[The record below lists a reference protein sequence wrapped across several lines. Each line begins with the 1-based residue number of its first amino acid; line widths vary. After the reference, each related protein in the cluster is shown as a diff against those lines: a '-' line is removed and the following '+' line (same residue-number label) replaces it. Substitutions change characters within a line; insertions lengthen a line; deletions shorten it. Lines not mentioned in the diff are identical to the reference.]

1 MNLFQLFKNVSPFV
15 KPYKWLVFIT
25 LVLTLIGS
33 LMAQVNAIVLDWT
46 VDEVNGLI
54 TAGEKWGQRA
64 AHIII
69 LISSVLLGK
78 EILSAGI
85 TFAQNY
91 FGERMRIY
99 VSRDLA
105 QSVIEKVLTFKMA
118 FFNSGDNATGKLQA
132 RIDQGVSSLSRTVQN
147 FFIDL
152 LPLFTSALLALIL
165 MFVANVY
172 VGLVALAIVPIYFWI
187 TYRQARRLKGW
198 RREMRSHLE
207 TKSQGIKNIID
218 SINVIK
224 SFNREQIEAQKQLDI
239 QNQVTENQMKTRKVA
254 FYYNGVKSFV
264 KQVGTVLVI
273 ILTAYLV
280 LIDYPGMTIG
290 KIMYHVML
298 FSNVIAPITQLQ
310 RIFDDVNDALI
321 YAEGFFGILN
331 SEEEVEP
338 SGSYRPEKIHG
349 KFEIKH
355 VDFTYPNGNQALFDV
370 NMTIDPGKI
379 TALVGLSGAGKST
392 IVNLLDKFY
401 EPQVGQILL
410 DGVDLREYDTQYLR
424 ENIGLVLQKNHIF
437 DGTIEENILYGN
449 PKASH
454 EDVVEA
460 AKKSH
465 LYDQVMELPKQFD
478 NNAADLSG
486 GQQQRV
492 AIARMFLKNPPIIFL
507 DEPTASLDAIATEQI
522 KNSIDA
528 IKKDRTV
535 IIISHSISQII
546 DADYIYAL
554 QQGRVEEDG
563 DPDSIYKKGGI
574 YKDIIDASARSLNIE
589 KIARTIEDK
598 NYPCRDA
605 IDRVSTFLI
614 HFSNA
619 FFSTNPNIFYF
630 SRFYERHENRI
641 TSKHRNKKTYQFLE
655 TNRYDYHRYYYL
667 FGAYHWNK
675 YVA

>member
-1 MNLFQLFKNVSPFV
+1 MHSVSTFLYFCTKYLHPMNLFQLFKNVSPFV

-25 LVLTLIGS
+25 LILTLIGS

-46 VDEVNGLI
+46 VDQVNGLV
-54 TAGEKWGQRA
+54 TAGENWGPAA
-64 AHIII
+64 AHIVI
-69 LISSVLLGK
+69 LISTVLLGK

-85 TFAQNY
+85 TYAQNY
-91 FGERMRIY
+91 YGERMRIF

-118 FFNSGDNATGKLQA
+118 FFNTSDNATGKLQA

-165 MFVANVY
+165 MFAANVY
-172 VGLVALAIVPIYFWI
+172 VGLVALGIVPIYFWI
-187 TYRQARRLKGW
+187 TVRQARRLKGW

-224 SFNREQIEAQKQLDI
+224 SFNREQIEGQKQLDI

-280 LIDYPGMTIG
+280 LIGYPGMTIG

-321 YAEGFFGILN
+321 YAEGFFGILDA
-331 SEEEVEP
+331 EEEVEP
-338 SGSYRPEKIHG
+338 SGNYKPEKIRG
-349 KFEIKH
+349 LFELKN
-355 VDFTYPNGNQALFDV
+355 VNFTYPNGNQALFDV
-370 NMTIDPGKI
+370 NMTIEPNKI

-401 EPQVGQILL
+401 EPQMGIITL
-410 DGVDLREYDTQYLR
+410 DGVDLREYDTKFLR

-449 PKASH
+449 PNATH
-454 EDVVEA
+454 EEVIEA
-460 AKKSH
+460 AKKSYI
-465 LYDQVMELPKQFD
+465 YDQIMQLPKQFE
-478 NNAADLSG
+478 NKASDLSG
-486 GQQQRV
+486 GQQQRI

-522 KNSIDA
+522 KNSLDA

-546 DADYIYAL
+546 DSEMVYAL
-554 QQGRVEEDG
+554 KTGHVEEWG
-563 DPDSIYKKGGI
+563 EPDEIYKKGGI

-589 KIARTIEDK
+589 KIARTIDDGK
-598 NYPCRDA
+598 D
-605 IDRVSTFLI
+605 
-614 HFSNA
+614 
-619 FFSTNPNIFYF
+619 
-630 SRFYERHENRI
+630 
-641 TSKHRNKKTYQFLE
+641 
-655 TNRYDYHRYYYL
+655 
-667 FGAYHWNK
+667 
-675 YVA
+675 

>member
-25 LVLTLIGS
+25 LILTLLGS

-46 VDEVNGLI
+46 VDEVNGLV
-54 TAGEKWGQRA
+54 TAGERWGQRA
-64 AHIII
+64 AHIVI

-165 MFVANVY
+165 MFAANVY

-224 SFNREQIEAQKQLDI
+224 SFNREQIEGQKQLDI

-321 YAEGFFGILN
+321 YAEGFFGILDA
-331 SEEEVEP
+331 EEEVES
-338 SGSYRPEKIHG
+338 SGNYKPEKIHG
-349 KFEIKH
+349 KFEMKD
-355 VDFTYPNGNQALFDV
+355 VNFTYPNGNQALFDV
-370 NMTIDPGKI
+370 NMTIEPNKI

-401 EPQVGQILL
+401 EPQTGIITL

-449 PKASH
+449 PNATH
-454 EDVVEA
+454 EEVVEA
-460 AKKSH
+460 AKKSYI
-465 LYDQVMELPKQFD
+465 YDQIMELPKQFE
-478 NNAADLSG
+478 NKASDLSG
-486 GQQQRV
+486 GQQQRI

-522 KNSIDA
+522 KNSLDA

-546 DADYIYAL
+546 DSEMVYAL
-554 QQGRVEEDG
+554 KTGHVEESG
-563 DPDSIYKKGGI
+563 DPDEIYKKGGI

-589 KIARTIEDK
+589 KIARTIEEG
-598 NYPCRDA
+598 N
-605 IDRVSTFLI
+605 
-614 HFSNA
+614 N
-619 FFSTNPNIFYF
+619 
-630 SRFYERHENRI
+630 
-641 TSKHRNKKTYQFLE
+641 
-655 TNRYDYHRYYYL
+655 
-667 FGAYHWNK
+667 
-675 YVA
+675 

>member
-1 MNLFQLFKNVSPFV
+1 MNLFQLFKNVKPFV

-25 LVLTLIGS
+25 LILTLIGS

-46 VDEVNGLI
+46 VDEVNGLVS
-54 TAGEKWGQRA
+54 AGEKWGQRA
-64 AHIII
+64 MHIVI

-78 EILSAGI
+78 EILSAII
-85 TFAQNY
+85 TYAQNY
-91 FGERMRIY
+91 YGERMRIF

-165 MFVANVY
+165 MFAANVY
-172 VGLVALAIVPIYFWI
+172 VGLVALAIVPVYFWI
-187 TYRQARRLKGW
+187 TVRQARRLKGW
-198 RREMRSHLE
+198 RREMRNHLE

-224 SFNREQIEAQKQLDI
+224 SFNREQIEGQKQLDI
-239 QNQVTENQMKTRKVA
+239 QNQVTENQMKTRRVA

-280 LIDYPGMTIG
+280 LIGYPGMTIG

-321 YAEGFFGILN
+321 YAEGFFSILD
-331 SEEEVEP
+331 SEKDIEP
-338 SGSYRPEKIHG
+338 SGNYRPEKIHG
-349 KFEIKH
+349 KFELKN
-355 VDFTYPNGNQALFDV
+355 VDFTYPNGNQALYDI
-370 NMTIDPGKI
+370 NMTIEPNKI

-401 EPQVGQILL
+401 EPQVGTITL
-410 DGVDLREYDTQYLR
+410 DGIDLREYDTQFLR

-449 PKASH
+449 PNATH
-454 EDVVEA
+454 EEVVEA
-460 AKKSH
+460 AKKSYI
-465 LYDQVMELPKQFD
+465 YDQIMALPKQFE
-478 NNAADLSG
+478 NKASDLSG
-486 GQQQRV
+486 GQQQRI

-522 KNSIDA
+522 KNSLDA

-546 DADYIYAL
+546 DSEMVYAL
-554 QQGRVEEDG
+554 KTGHVEESG
-563 DPDSIYKKGGI
+563 HPDEIYKKGGI

-589 KIARTIEDK
+589 KIARTIDES
-598 NYPCRDA
+598 A
-605 IDRVSTFLI
+605 I
-614 HFSNA
+614 A
-619 FFSTNPNIFYF
+619 
-630 SRFYERHENRI
+630 HE
-641 TSKHRNKKTYQFLE
+641 TE
-655 TNRYDYHRYYYL
+655 
-667 FGAYHWNK
+667 
-675 YVA
+675 